1 MPGVKIGNGHYC
13 RAQCGDAN
21 ISPFTVAG
29 GNPAR
34 VMKQCFDSE
43 LMAILQALRWWD
55 LPELGLTD
63 ILPVLCEAGPSLAKR
78 QLSAQAGRA
87 ARSTAAMTKSPAA
100 AAWPAAGLCRFALK
114 CSDM

>member
-1 MPGVKIGNGHYC
+1 MKIGDGAIIAAHSVVT
-13 RAQCGDAN
+13 RN
-21 ISPFTVAG
+21 IPPFTVAG

-63 ILPVLCEAGPSLAKR
+63 ILPVLCE
-78 QLSAQAGRA
+78 QDLSAQAGRA

-100 AAWPAAGLCRFALK
+100 AAWPAAGLCRFAL
-114 CSDM
+114 